1 MKYLENDRKVNVDL
15 CGELFEALIKK
26 RMELDNK
33 MIEDVKNKIIKSGA
47 LNRQFSNITVEEFD
61 DTFTSDISG

>member
-1 MKYLENDRKVNVDL
+1 
-15 CGELFEALIKK
+15 
-26 RMELDNK
+26 